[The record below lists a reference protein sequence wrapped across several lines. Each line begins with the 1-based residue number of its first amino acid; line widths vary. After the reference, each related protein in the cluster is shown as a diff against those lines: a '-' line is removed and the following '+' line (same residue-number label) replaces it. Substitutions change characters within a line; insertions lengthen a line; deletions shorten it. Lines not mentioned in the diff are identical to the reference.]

1 MGRNIIGGIV
11 GYVVLFIV
19 MFATCSTAYLV
30 VGTDNGFAPG
40 NYNVTMTWILVSSVF
55 AFLAAV
61 VGGYVAAI
69 IGRGAGAAKILAGII
84 LVMGLLSI
92 VIVAASTRSAEARTA
107 DTPNME
113 AMTKAQTPLWAAGL
127 STLIGI
133 AGAIV
138 GGNLRKDRSA

>member
-11 GYVVLFIV
+11 GYVVLFVV
-19 MFATCSTAYLV
+19 MFATCTTAYLV
-30 VGTDNGFAPG
+30 MGTDNAFAPG
-40 NYNVTMTWILVSSVF
+40 TYDVTMTWILVSSVF

-84 LVMGLLSI
+84 LVMGILSI